1 MVGKRLAGNGS
12 CKVRGRW
19 QEGSAKGCRVM
30 GRRLD
35 GGRMGSEV
43 VIWGQEGVMTV
54 ERPEVR
60 GRTTA
65 RAARGWKRGGKGAAV
80 MQCRGVLAGRE
91 GKG

>member
-1 MVGKRLAGNGS
+1 MAGREREGLQS
-12 CKVRGRW
+12 DGEAAGRGR
-19 QEGSAKGCRVM
+19 R
-30 GRRLD
+30 
-35 GGRMGSEV
+35 GSEV
-43 VIWGQEGVMTV
+43 VIWGQEGVRTV

-65 RAARGWKRGGKGAAV
+65 RAARQWKRGGKGAAV